1 MGKSKEQRESSDVVQ
16 MIAEEFRNNGQ
27 PNTAA
32 YVEKFGLNLSPW
44 FYHLTPVEVKEAFYK
59 RCVEEG
65 HPWDWYQSDMPVDAT
80 L

>member
-1 MGKSKEQRESSDVVQ
+1 MENKQKQLSDENKKALADQFRE
-16 MIAEEFRNNGQ
+16 FGQ
-27 PNTAA
+27 PHTAD

-44 FYHLTPVEVKEAFYK
+44 FHHLTPVDVKEKFYQ

-65 HPWDWYQSDMPVDAT
+65 HPWDWYQDDLPEDAI